1 VSSTN
6 KILQGLNQ
14 RSIILRW
21 IPIWQRHAKV
31 WSNLLGPALLGNIG
45 EPLLYLFGLGYG
57 LGVFVGTVDGMD
69 YVTFLATGI
78 LCSSAMNT
86 ASFEGMYSAFTR
98 MSVQHTWQGMLS
110 TPLNV
115 SDIIIAEAIWGGTKS
130 LISGSAIL
138 LIASIM
144 GLVDS
149 INAIWV
155 LPIVFLIGVC
165 FNLLGLIVTSMAQNY
180 DFFLYYFTLVLTPML
195 LLSGVFFP
203 IEHMPQIIQQIA
215 NFLPLSH
222 AIQLVRPLMTGG
234 ELKMPILHFAVL
246 ILYIVIAYPIAVH
259 RISKRLL
266 D

>member
-1 VSSTN
+1 MQELT
-6 KILQGLNQ
+6 Q
-14 RSIILRW
+14 RSILVRW
-21 IPIWQRHAKV
+21 IPIWRRHAKV

-57 LGVFVGTVDGMD
+57 LGVFIGSVNGMD

-98 MSVQHTWQGMLS
+98 MSVQNTWVGMLS
-110 TPLNV
+110 TPLDV
-115 SDIIIAEAIWGGTKS
+115 RDIIIGEAIWGGTKS
-130 LISGSAIL
+130 LISGAAIL
-138 LIASIM
+138 LVASLM

-149 INAIWV
+149 AIAIVV

-165 FNLLGLIVTSMAQNY
+165 FNLLGLIVTSMARNY

-203 IEHMPQIIQQIA
+203 LEHMPRFIQHLA

-234 ELKMPILHFAVL
+234 ELLSPFVHIGVL
-246 ILYIVIAYPIAVH
+246 LLYIVVAFPIAVS
-259 RISKRLL
+259 RISKRLI

>member
-1 VSSTN
+1 MN
-6 KILQGLNQ
+6 GLSD
-14 RSIILRW
+14 RTVFIRW
-21 IPIWQRHAKV
+21 YPIWFRHAKV
-31 WSNLLGPALLGNIG
+31 WFNLIGPALIGNIG

-57 LGVFVGTVDGMD
+57 LGFFIGTVDGLD

-86 ASFEGMYSAFTR
+86 ASFEGMYSAYTR
-98 MSVQHTWQGMLS
+98 MSVQYTWNGMLS

-115 SDIIIAEAIWGGTKS
+115 HDIILGEAIWGGTKS
-130 LISGSAIL
+130 LISGIAIL
-138 LIASIM
+138 AVASLM

-149 INAIWV
+149 ILAIWV

-165 FNLLGLIVTSMAQNY
+165 FNLLGLIVTSMSHSY

-203 IEHMPQIIQQIA
+203 IEQMPVLIQTIA
-215 NFLPLSH
+215 NFLPLAH

-234 ELKMPILHFAVL
+234 ELNSLILHLSVL
-246 ILYIVIAYPIAVH
+246 FLYIVLAYPIAVKQ
-259 RISKRLL
+259 ISKRLM